1 MSARAAGSVQSRPQ
15 LRSCHPRCSVFGSAR
30 RGARLCARASAGDAA
45 DSRVNRI
52 VPIPD
57 GPAQQAQQ
65 AAQAIEAAWRSGVK
79 RQRVE
84 LLLPLI
90 GATDLDDWPGG
101 IRQQFKAAQ
110 PMVESILRAVKQAEG
125 LQGPLAANIWDQGDA
140 VGAWTGKNL
149 ACVLFPTAAT
159 LDRLNKL
166 STGRDAPELVIIVN
180 PQWETRGNL
189 VSDFGFGQRKA
200 DAEKFIASFQP
211 TYCLKQLRVYGDS
224 VRSLKAFPNKWQVHV
239 VGRGGPSGAAPPA
252 ELIATQEVQPTYAEI
267 EAMLRDRPDSM
278 VNKSIFDR
286 IRTEFSFNQDS
297 LKQIP

>member
-1 MSARAAGSVQSRPQ
+1 M
-15 LRSCHPRCSVFGSAR
+15 
-30 RGARLCARASAGDAA
+30 
-45 DSRVNRI
+45 
-52 VPIPD
+52 
-57 GPAQQAQQ
+57 
-65 AAQAIEAAWRSGVK
+65 K